1 MLTLIGL
8 GFLRV
13 VFSEGRGGVSVT
25 EKVLK
30 STERLDKFQLNF
42 QERCDLDNINSHNIS
57 LEDIF
62 LERPQTGGRVQ
73 IDPLPLPHPFQ
84 N

>member
-8 GFLRV
+8 GFLRI

-42 QERCDLDNINSHNIS
+42 QERCDLDNINSHKKNRVSPS
-57 LEDIF
+57 L
-62 LERPQTGGRVQ
+62 
-73 IDPLPLPHPFQ
+73 
-84 N
+84 